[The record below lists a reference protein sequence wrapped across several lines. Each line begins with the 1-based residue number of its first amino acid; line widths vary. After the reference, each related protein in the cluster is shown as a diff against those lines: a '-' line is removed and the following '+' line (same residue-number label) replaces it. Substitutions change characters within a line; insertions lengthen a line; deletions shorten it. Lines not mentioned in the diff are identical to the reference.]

1 MVRKSEIKVLEV
13 PADSD
18 GSCKLQI
25 NGYERVE
32 EYVGVRNNSP
42 KLKKLGPQYIG
53 VDKGRIS
60 EGARLAGMVLR
71 AAFTKGRSHR
81 RFTSR
86 AAGRKIETGA

>member
-25 NGYERVE
+25 NG
-32 EYVGVRNNSP
+32 SP

-60 EGARLAGMVLR
+60 KVQG
-71 AAFTKGRSHR
+71 
-81 RFTSR
+81 
-86 AAGRKIETGA
+86 